1 VGRRAPRRPPVCH
14 HGVRA
19 NALASCIAASKASP
33 LSQNTANADLT
44 VRSGAIVAL
53 RLFDI
58 AYTIDLARVEAIWA
72 AQSNAASRRGRLST
86 TPEKAV
92 AFGVPPLAI
101 ALDPIAL
108 DLGGVLVQA
117 EASARFYDFGAV
129 ALAVRVPVADV
140 RWRAFVAAAQSLDEA
155 IGPAGSGV
163 FWQALLERVLAIAG
177 PALVR
182 PATRTLEE
190 DYLLAI
196 VEQFDEPLTAAELTE
211 RIDLVPLLSGE
222 RRALSESARRDLLRQ
237 SFSYYVDDLVV
248 LTWDRAFI
256 YEPRG
261 DSDVAGVLE
270 VANAQLLELRYYDE
284 LLDAELPAMYDRVEA
299 ARAATSLLA
308 ARRFAE
314 LARRLYTLVAE
325 VTELT
330 EKVDNALQVT
340 EDVYLAR
347 VYAAA
352 LELFRVPR
360 LGAAVDR
367 KLAIIRD
374 TYTALYDEASDS
386 RAELLEI
393 AIIVLIM
400 IEIAL
405 ALIALR

>member
-1 VGRRAPRRPPVCH
+1 LNDVPA
-14 HGVRA
+14 
-19 NALASCIAASKASP
+19 
-33 LSQNTANADLT
+33 TADLT

-58 AYTIDLARVEAIWA
+58 AYTIDLARAEAIWA
-72 AQSNAASRRGRLST
+72 ARSNASSRRGRLST

-101 ALDPIAL
+101 ALDPVEL
-108 DLGGVLVQA
+108 DLGGVHVRA
-117 EASARFYDFGAV
+117 ETSARFYDFGAV
-129 ALAVRVPVADV
+129 ALAVRVPVADAG
-140 RWRAFVAAAQSLDEA
+140 WRSFVTTAQALDEA
-155 IGPAGSGV
+155 IGPAASGA
-163 FWQALLERVLAIAG
+163 FWQALLARVRAVVE

-182 PATRTLEE
+182 PAATALEE

-196 VEQFDEPLTAAELTE
+196 VEQFDTPLTAADLAE

-261 DSDVAGVLE
+261 DSDVIDVLE
-270 VANAQLLELRYYDE
+270 VANAQLLEFRYYDE
-284 LLDAELPAMYDRVEA
+284 LLDDELPAMYDRVEA
-299 ARAATSLLA
+299 ARATTSLLA

-347 VYAAA
+347 VYSAA

-393 AIIVLIM
+393 AIIVLIT